1 MPVED
6 DGQESPCKSWGEA
19 MARTLWVVGHA
30 TSMPLDAC
38 ESPARACAQSA
49 QSDELYGIDE
59 ATMRSIVK
67 DPQCTVQSFFAGG
80 SLFFSR
86 RSLQGNPVPRRESR
100 HGIARNPTVPHLPI
114 RSENWYR
121 VGLAS
126 PCSER
131 YTKVI
136 LRERRQQ
143 KKLYE
148 ELAMSDTIEIRL
160 ARVERELAILRS
172 KSTRDKSNWLSE
184 ITGSFK
190 DDPHFEEIVRLGKE
204 MRDAEQPEYE

>member
-1 MPVED
+1 M
-6 DGQESPCKSWGEA
+6 
-19 MARTLWVVGHA
+19 GHA

-38 ESPARACAQSA
+38 ESPARACTRSA
-49 QSDELYGIDE
+49 QSDNLHGIDE
-59 ATMRSIVK
+59 ATMKCIVK
-67 DPQCTVQSFFAGG
+67 DPQRTVHTVFRRGFAVFLRTEPPRQCRAQSYASARDCKKPYG
-80 SLFFSR
+80 STP
-86 RSLQGNPVPRRESR
+86 Q
-100 HGIARNPTVPHLPI
+100 I
-114 RSENWYR
+114 RSPNWYR

-126 PCSER
+126 PCSEG
-131 YTKVI
+131 YNEAI
-136 LRERRQQ
+136 LRERRQP

-184 ITGSFK
+184 ITGSVK
-190 DDPHFEEIVRLGKE
+190 DDPHFDESVRLGKE